1 MALKDPEATLNA
13 LNDLQ
18 TPQPLTVLRLAE
30 PLLHSTTTDTTTDA
44 STTVPTPSALTL
56 DLEHYTSLFSKLRF
70 SYLEQVTKE
79 KFLRAIVG
87 DPPLIVEVSENV
99 ELERRLSLVKA
110 ELQTQKQG
118 VRALVAELEAQARQ
132 LARRWEAVEL
142 QRVALETL
150 PAENEVLQRRVEEL
164 KRKGKEQEAE
174 AEAAM
179 KGMGDLEGLS
189 MGLGGMKELMVER
202 EEESAELE
210 REIARLEAVTSGR
223 LMRQVERL
231 EAEVGPL
238 LESAK
243 VMRGRA
249 EEARRRRDVKFG
261 EEGEDEL
268 EVRGRWYRGVE
279 KGLRERLEVEG

>member
-1 MALKDPEATLNA
+1 MALKDPEATLKA

-18 TPQPLTVLRLAE
+18 TTQPLTILRLAE
-30 PLLHSTTTDTTTDA
+30 PLLHSTTTDTTTNA
-44 STTVPTPSALTL
+44 PTTLPTPSALTL

-99 ELERRLSLVKA
+99 ELERKLSLVKA

-118 VRALVAELEAQARQ
+118 VKVLVAELEAEARQ

-150 PAENEVLQRRVEEL
+150 PAEIEVLQRRVEEL
-164 KRKGKEQEAE
+164 KREGKQQEAE

-179 KGMGDLEGLS
+179 KGMGDPERLS
-189 MGLGGMKELMVER
+189 MGLGGIKQLMMER
-202 EEESAELE
+202 GEESAELD
-210 REIARLEAVTSGR
+210 REIARLEAVTSGT
-223 LMRQVERL
+223 LTQQVERL
-231 EAEVGPL
+231 EAEVGPV
-238 LESAK
+238 LERAQ

-261 EEGEDEL
+261 EGGEDEL

-279 KGLRERLEVEG
+279 KGLREMLEVEG